1 MWSEINRKFLLF
13 FLICV
18 IGPGLVS
25 NLHAQDL
32 TQDQIQQ
39 DFEFLNNS
47 LAEGHPGLYWF
58 NSKQEIHETTKKV
71 ETKLEKVTTV
81 MELQSL
87 FTDINNAIS
96 CGHTA
101 ILLPE
106 AHYKEI
112 DSVNR
117 FLPFNVALIE
127 DRVLITESFTGNL
140 SRGDE
145 IVSINGEAI
154 DEIIAVLQRYIPLDK
169 EIITKRDRSIEIM
182 FPYYYAVYKDSPV
195 KFAIEYKVEANGKP
209 LNREVEAIGIH
220 EKMYKSARDFAP
232 AQIPLELSLDE
243 SKEVVVLK
251 LATFSGQSFKE
262 HQINF
267 KDTIEGVFE
276 YLEENNI
283 NNLVI
288 DLRWN
293 NGGNMRFA
301 EYLFSFFID
310 STHRYYNDAEIKQ
323 AVMEGIAKFGRSRN
337 MKPMMEKQLGIL
349 EPQDGIYYLPG
360 DKFMVNPTKPQFK
373 GELYLLTN
381 GFSFSAT
388 SAFISQVQENELG
401 FVVGETPGGAFDG
414 VNAGPP
420 MMVELPNS
428 KIRLYYRIIGTR
440 YNVEANK
447 VSTKVDFK
455 VDNTLESFRNGK
467 DLQLEYALY
476 RTKE

>member
-1 MWSEINRKFLLF
+1 M
-13 FLICV
+13 
-18 IGPGLVS
+18 
-25 NLHAQDL
+25 
-32 TQDQIQQ
+32 IQ
-39 DFEFLNNS
+39 
-47 LAEGHPGLYWF
+47 
-58 NSKQEIHETTKKV
+58 
-71 ETKLEKVTTV
+71 
-81 MELQSL
+81 LQSL

-117 FLPFNVALIE
+117 FLPFNIALVE
-127 DRVLITESFTGNL
+127 DNVLIAESFTNDL
-140 SRGDE
+140 SRGDQL
-145 IVSINGEAI
+145 ISINGALI
-154 DEIIAVLQRYIPLDK
+154 DEIILQLERFIPIDK
-169 EIITKRDRSIEIM
+169 GIKTKRARTIEIV
-182 FPYYYAVYKDSPV
+182 FPYYYTLYKGHPA
-195 KFAIEYKVEANGKP
+195 KFAIEYKVKAKGKP
-209 LNREVEAIGIH
+209 LNKAVEAIGIH

-232 AQIPLELSLDE
+232 AQMPLALSLDE
-243 SKEVVVLK
+243 SKQTAVLK
-251 LATFSGQSFKE
+251 LATFGGQSFKKHE
-262 HQINF
+262 INF
-267 KDTIEGVFE
+267 QDTIKGVFA
-276 YLEENNI
+276 YLEENKI

-323 AVMEGIAKFGRSRN
+323 PVMEGIAKFGRSRN
-337 MKPMMEKQLGIL
+337 MKPMMEKQLGLL
-349 EPQDGIYYLPG
+349 EPRDGIYYLPG
-360 DKFMVNPTKPQFK
+360 DKFMVNPSKPQFK

-388 SAFISQVQENELG
+388 SAFIALIQENDLG
-401 FVVGETPGGAFDG
+401 LVVGETPGGAFDG

-420 MMVELPNS
+420 MMVELPYS

-440 YNVEANK
+440 YNVDAGK

-455 VDNTLESFRNGK
+455 IDNTLESFTNGK
-467 DLQLEYALY
+467 DVQLEYVL
-476 RTKE
+476 KELGKDR